1 MDTTPIFH
9 RFETPLICVTAIQAD
24 EARVGTAKDAIIHA
38 IESKQLF
45 RDIQASD
52 LDKFHIQFPTVHC
65 GLIASGDRFFSEEK
79 DKK

>member
-45 RDIQASD
+45 RDIQ
-52 LDKFHIQFPTVHC
+52 LHTWINFTFKFQQCIVV
-65 GLIASGDRFFSEEK
+65 
-79 DKK
+79 